1 MQYLGSPKFS
11 KYPEISCPEQLPL
24 HQVLGGYTWVCWAF
38 RCGPFYFTFNQSIKN
53 MHHITASHSG
63 DGYSTSAW
71 NRHYRALIIPS
82 EHQLSLSL
90 PQPKLTC
97 SDFPCFLG
105 IGYKNPWSIAFYL
118 SFARNAVMSRNGSV
132 WIYAIL
138 YWGYLLKYGYNI
150 ALRYSVVNQ
159 GSNH

>member
-11 KYPEISCPEQLPL
+11 KYPEISCPERLPL

-53 MHHITASHSG
+53 MPHTVGMVTARPHETG
-63 DGYSTSAW
+63 T
-71 NRHYRALIIPS
+71 I
-82 EHQLSLSL
+82 ESLSYHQSISSHFL
-90 PQPKLTC
+90 YQSQKFTC
-97 SDFPCFLG
+97 SDFPYFLG
-105 IGYKNPWSIAFYL
+105 IGYKDTWSWSIAIYL